1 MQFSIREA
9 RQKLSHLLKAVEQG
23 EEVEITRRGRVVARL
38 TSPREQPKQEP
49 GTIAAARATEREA
62 LRNSLPPAR
71 TSAADLIRELRD
83 ERG

>member
-9 RQKLSHLLKAVEQG
+9 RQKLSHLLNAVEQG

-38 TSPREQPKQEP
+38 TPPREQSDDRSAP
-49 GTIAAARATEREA
+49 A
-62 LRNSLPPAR
+62 LRAAERKALRASLPPAR
-71 TSAADLIRELRD
+71 ISAADLIRQERD

>member
-38 TSPREQPKQEP
+38 TRPASPNREQ
-49 GTIAAARATEREA
+49 TARAAERQA
-62 LRNSLPPAR
+62 LRDQLPAAR
-71 TSAADLIRELRD
+71 TSSVDLIREQRD

>member
-23 EEVEITRRGRVVARL
+23 EDVEITRRGRVVARL
-38 TSPREQPKQEP
+38 TRPEAKPEERASSR
-49 GTIAAARATEREA
+49 AAERQA
-62 LRNSLPPAR
+62 LRDTLPKAR
-71 TSAADLIRELRD
+71 TSSAALIRELRD

>member
-23 EEVEITRRGRVVARL
+23 EDVEITRRGRVVARL
-38 TSPREQPKQEP
+38 TRPETRQRQKVSR
-49 GTIAAARATEREA
+49 AAERQA
-62 LRNSLPPAR
+62 LRDKLPAAR
-71 TSAADLIRELRD
+71 TSSADLIRELRD